1 MYKNI
6 VLSGGS
12 SKGYSYIGVLKSL
25 EENNL
30 YDSLE
35 NFLGTSVGSI
45 FATFLAM
52 KFKYKELIIYTQKTF
67 ILEDINIENLLEH
80 FGVCSGIEIINFV
93 EEVISKKYKT
103 NITFKE
109 LNFLRN
115 NNLIICVTDLKKH
128 ELKYLSHKNYPD
140 MKIIDAIRFAITL
153 PYIFTL
159 KRTLDD
165 EVFMDGA
172 LIENISFYN
181 FKPKETLSVML
192 MDKNQIDNN
201 IDSLENFT
209 KNILLCLKKNYM
221 NKKLNKNFK
230 IIKICCSNIDTLDFS
245 LNVEKRKYLFKLGYE
260 CVNNFLKK
268 IK

>member
-30 YDSLE
+30 YKPIK

-45 FATFLAM
+45 FATFLSM
-52 KFKYKELIIYTQKTF
+52 GFNYNELIKYTQKTF
-67 ILEDINIENLLEH
+67 VLEDINIENLLEN
-80 FGVCSGIEIINFV
+80 FGVCSGVEIMNFIK
-93 EEVISKKYKT
+93 EVISKKYKSR
-103 NITFKE
+103 ITFKE

-128 ELKYLSHKNYPD
+128 KIKYLSHENYPD

-159 KRTLDD
+159 QKTNNN

-181 FKPKETLSVML
+181 FKPKETITIRL
-192 MDKNQIDNN
+192 MDKNQLDEN
-201 IDSLENFT
+201 INTLEKFT
-209 KNILLCLKKNYM
+209 KNIVLCLKKNYM
-221 NKKLNKNFK
+221 NKIDKRFK
-230 IIKICCSNIDTLDFS
+230 IIEICCENIDMLDFC
-245 LNVEKRKYLFKLGYE
+245 LNEQKRKYLFEIGY
-260 CVNNFLKK
+260 NSTNDFLKK

>member
-12 SKGYSYIGVLKSL
+12 SKGYSYVGVLKSL

-30 YDSLE
+30 YKSLE

-45 FATFLAM
+45 FATFLSM
-52 KFKYKELIIYTQKTF
+52 GFSYNELIKYTKKTF
-67 ILEDINIENLLEH
+67 ILEDINIENLLEN
-80 FGVCSGIEIINFV
+80 FGVCSGIEIMNFV
-93 EEVISKKYKT
+93 KDIISKKY
-103 NITFKE
+103 NPSITFKE
-109 LNFLRN
+109 LNYLKN
-115 NNLIICVTDLKKH
+115 NVLIICVTDLKKH
-128 ELKYLSHKNYPD
+128 KIKYLSYKNYPD

-159 KRTLDD
+159 QRTNNN
-165 EVFMDGA
+165 EIFMDAA

-181 FKPKETLSVML
+181 FKPKETLTVRL
-192 MDKNQIDNN
+192 MDKNRTEDN

-209 KNILLCLKKNYM
+209 KNIVLCLKKNYLNKI
-221 NKKLNKNFK
+221 NKKFK
-230 IIKICCSNIDTLDFS
+230 IIKICCENIDMLDFC
-245 LNVEKRKYLFKLGYE
+245 LNEEKRKYLFDIGY
-260 CVNNFLKK
+260 NSTNDFLKK